1 VVKHIAVHASPKA
14 FLKYILNGDKNSEMK
29 YATGI
34 NSVVDV
40 EQSYEMLEENFER
53 NTGEKFFKYT
63 VEKENGNVKEKI
75 RLHHYIQSFSPDE
88 KISPE
93 EAHRIGLE
101 WAKKTFGSNRQI
113 ICSTHIDRHH
123 IHNHFAVAVYD
134 DSGTRWVSNK
144 KTLTAARKISDDISL
159 KHGISIIDNANKR
172 GGVKYKEWIEKNGGS
187 SWKEKLRHDIDKL
200 VADENVSG
208 IDEMMKRLSDG
219 YHVRNGKFISIR
231 APEQHDRGIRIF
243 RLGNGYSEDDIKY
256 RLQNRDKEY
265 SVPAIM
271 QKYKGIQI
279 EYALCL
285 RQVQII
291 VYHKQAN
298 PKKYSVRNVQDM
310 GNVLT
315 HMYQQGIF
323 SRSDFNDRI
332 NKDRERYERA
342 KAELERLEKQIASVQ
357 KIADD
362 CAVFSA
368 INKKIPDVTEE
379 DRQEYRRTAYCRQ
392 YDAENIAKQLDEL
405 KQKQNTLTAEYESA
419 KQQLSQSEKI
429 ASQYDRYMSDDFSK
443 IVEQVRAERQAA
455 LEAEQQRQE
464 VQQAQQE
471 KNNSIGYYRE

>member
-1 VVKHIAVHASPKA
+1 MPIVKHIAIHASPKS
-14 FLKYILNGDKNSEMK
+14 FLKYILNGDKNSDMK

-34 NSVVDV
+34 NSVADI
-40 EQSYEMLEENFER
+40 EKSYKLFEGNFER
-53 NTGEKFFKYT
+53 NTGEKFFKYS
-63 VEKENGNVKEKI
+63 VEKENENCKEKI

-101 WAKKTFGSNRQI
+101 WAKKAFGSNRQI
-113 ICSTHIDRHH
+113 ICSTHIDKKH
-123 IHNHFAVAVYD
+123 IHNHFAVAVYN
-134 DSGTRWVSNK
+134 DSGVRWISNK

-159 KHGISIIDNANKR
+159 KHGISIIDNSSKR

-187 SWKEKLRHDIDKL
+187 SWKEKLRRDIDKL
-200 VADENVSG
+200 VADESVPS
-208 IDEMMKRLSDG
+208 IDEMMQQLSDDG
-219 YHVRNGKFISIR
+219 YRIRNGKFISIR
-231 APEQHDRGIRIF
+231 APEHDRGIRIF
-243 RLGNGYSEDDIKY
+243 RLGNGYSEDDIRY
-256 RLQNRDKEY
+256 RLQNRDKEI

-291 VYHKQAN
+291 VYHKQTN

-315 HMYQQGIF
+315 HMYQQGICC
-323 SRSDFNDRI
+323 RNDFNDRI
-332 NKDRERYERA
+332 NKDRENYERA

-357 KIADD
+357 KTADD

-368 INKKIPDVTEE
+368 ISKKIPDVTEE
-379 DRQEYRRTAYCRQ
+379 ERQEYRRTPYCRQ
-392 YDAENIAKQLDEL
+392 YDYKNILNHLSEL
-405 KQKQNTLTAEYESA
+405 KQKQNAVIADYESA

-429 ASQYDRYMSDDFSK
+429 AIQYDRYMADDYSK
-443 IVEQVRAERQAA
+443 IFEQVRTERQALA
-455 LEAEQQRQE
+455 EAILPKE
-464 VQQAQQE
+464 VQRG
-471 KNNSIGYYRE
+471 KNIVVGYYR

>member
-208 IDEMMKRLSDG
+208 IDEMMKRLSDDG

-231 APEQHDRGIRIF
+231 APEHDRGIRIF

-285 RQVQII
+285 RLVQII

-368 INKKIPDVTEE
+368 INKKSLTLPK
-379 DRQEYRRTAYCRQ
+379 RTVR
-392 YDAENIAKQLDEL
+392 NIVGQ
-405 KQKQNTLTAEYESA
+405 LTAGNMILMIFQDSFLNLCRNKTLSQRNMNQQNSSFHSQK
-419 KQQLSQSEKI
+419 KQQASMTVICLMIFQKLSNRFGQNGRRRLKLNSSDRKCSKHSRRKI
-429 ASQYDRYMSDDFSK
+429 IQ
-443 IVEQVRAERQAA
+443 
-455 LEAEQQRQE
+455 
-464 VQQAQQE
+464 
-471 KNNSIGYYRE
+471 